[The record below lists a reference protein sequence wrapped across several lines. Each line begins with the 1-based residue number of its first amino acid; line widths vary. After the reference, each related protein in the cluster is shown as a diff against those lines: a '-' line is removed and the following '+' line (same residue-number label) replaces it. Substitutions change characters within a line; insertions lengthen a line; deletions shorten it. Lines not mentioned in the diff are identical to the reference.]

1 MLELA
6 GTPSDKY
13 FQEWA
18 ATKRQR
24 LQELLGAKGL
34 HADELINQ
42 FLLHLPTSRKIILKS
57 SNRFGY
63 QIDHDG
69 KYEKYFSSNGEGAE
83 TWRRGDWSS
92 PRGWVRLSAPL
103 YDSKTGIALIYIGAT
118 YHLLSGTGDIL
129 VYKIDGETVTEI
141 GRINVWIA

>member
-69 KYEKYFSSNGEGAE
+69 KYEKYFSVFSSCNRNFKINGKRPGSL
-83 TWRRGDWSS
+83 WC
-92 PRGWVRLSAPL
+92 
-103 YDSKTGIALIYIGAT
+103 
-118 YHLLSGTGDIL
+118 
-129 VYKIDGETVTEI
+129 GE
-141 GRINVWIA
+141 R